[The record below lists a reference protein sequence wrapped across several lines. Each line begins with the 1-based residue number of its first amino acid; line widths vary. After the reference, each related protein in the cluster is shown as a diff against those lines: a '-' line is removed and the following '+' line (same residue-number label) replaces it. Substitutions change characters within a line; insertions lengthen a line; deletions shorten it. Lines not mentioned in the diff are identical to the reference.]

1 MRADEFRTTL
11 LRAIKGDNEALAD
24 IMEMYMPLINSH
36 SYVDGKLDEDL
47 RQYILLH
54 ILKNISKFS
63 L

>member
-1 MRADEFRTTL
+1 MRADEFRPTL
-11 LRAIKGDNEALAD
+11 LKAAQGDNEALAD
-24 IMEMYMPLINSH
+24 IIEMYMPLINSR